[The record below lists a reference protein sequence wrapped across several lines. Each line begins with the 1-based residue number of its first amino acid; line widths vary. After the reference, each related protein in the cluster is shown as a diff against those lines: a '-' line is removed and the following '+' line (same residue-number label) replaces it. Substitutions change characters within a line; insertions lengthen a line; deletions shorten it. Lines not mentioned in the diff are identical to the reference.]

1 MSSATNSKSG
11 VLVSTQW
18 VADHLNDPNV
28 QLIEVDVD
36 TSAYETGHTPNT
48 IGWNWQTQLQ
58 QHPSRDIP
66 AKAEWEELLSSAGIS
81 NDTHVVLFG
90 DNNNWFA
97 AFAYWI
103 FKLYGHENVS
113 LMDGGRKKWFD
124 EKRETTTE
132 SPTPQRTSYKAKD
145 ANPALRAF
153 RDDVQKAIDNPTKGM
168 VDVRSPGE
176 FSGQLLAPENLP
188 QEGAQRGGHVP
199 SARNIPWSTA
209 AAEDGTYKSPDE
221 LRKIY
226 GDKGLTP
233 DKEIIANCRIGERS
247 AHTWFALHEIL
258 GYPNVRNYDGS
269 WTEWGS
275 LIGAPIT
282 TGNDE

>member
-1 MSSATNSKSG
+1 MSSATNSKPG

-28 QLIEVDVD
+28 RLVEVDVD
-36 TSAYETGHTPNT
+36 TTAYDSGHTPNT

-58 QHPSRDIP
+58 RHPSRDIP
-66 AKAEWEELLSSAGIS
+66 TKEEWQELLSSSGIS

-124 EKRETTTE
+124 ENRESTTE
-132 SPTPQRTSYKAKD
+132 SPTPQRASYTAKD
-145 ANPALRAF
+145 ANTELRAT
-153 RDDVQKAIDNPTKGM
+153 RDQVLKAIDNPNEGM
-168 VDVRSPGE
+168 VDVRSPAE

-199 SARNIPWSTA
+199 SARNIPWATA
-209 AAEDGTYKSPDE
+209 AAADGTYKSPDE
-221 LRKIY
+221 LREIY
-226 GDKGLTP
+226 GSKGLTP
-233 DKEIIANCRIGERS
+233 DKEIIAYCRIGERS

-275 LIGAPIT
+275 LIGAPIA
-282 TGNDE
+282 TGSDE

>member
-1 MSSATNSKSG
+1 MSSATNSKPG
-11 VLVSTQW
+11 VLVDTQW
-18 VADHLNDPNV
+18 VADHLSDPNV
-28 QLIEVDVD
+28 RLIEVDVD
-36 TSAYETGHTPNT
+36 TSAYDTGHTPNT

-66 AKAEWEELLSSAGIS
+66 TKAEWEELLSSAGIS

-113 LMDGGRKKWFD
+113 LMDGGRKKWLD

-153 RDDVQKAIDNPTKGM
+153 RDDVQTAIDNPAQGM

-209 AAEDGTYKSPDE
+209 AAADGTYKSPDE

-233 DKEIIANCRIGERS
+233 DKEIIAYCRIGERS

-275 LIGAPIT
+275 LIGAPIA

>member
-1 MSSATNSKSG
+1 MSSSTTAKPG

-18 VADHLNDPNV
+18 VAEHLNDPNV
-28 QLIEVDVD
+28 RLVEVDVD
-36 TSAYETGHTPNT
+36 TSAYDTGHTPNT

-58 QHPSRDIP
+58 QHPARDIP
-66 AKAEWEELLSSAGIS
+66 TKAEWEELLSNAGIG

-103 FKLYGHENVS
+103 FKIYGHENVS
-113 LMDGGRKKWFD
+113 LMDGGRKKWLD
-124 EKRETTTE
+124 ENRETTTE
-132 SPTPQRTSYKAKD
+132 SPSPQRTSYQAKD
-145 ANPALRAF
+145 ADPALRAS
-153 RDDVQKAIDNPTKGM
+153 RDNVQKAINNPSQGM
-168 VDVRSPGE
+168 VDVRSPAE

-209 AAEDGTYKSPDE
+209 AAADGTYKSPDE

-233 DKEIIANCRIGERS
+233 DKEIIAYCRIGERS

-275 LIGAPIT
+275 LIGAPIA